1 MRGSS
6 ISSFG
11 LGLTLVVALLMS
23 VGAQAAPKKKT
34 ASAKAPAAKSAAAA
48 KRAGSEYSTKMS
60 FEGASIKGKVQSGSL
75 RKIVVE
81 NDKSIDDL
89 LGVRKHF
96 DDRESTEKGRVTTW

>member
-1 MRGSS
+1 MRGST
-6 ISSFG
+6 ISMAG
-11 LGLTLVVALLMS
+11 LGLTLACALMLS
-23 VGAQAAPKKKT
+23 LAASAAPKRKT
-34 ASAKAPAAKSAAAA
+34 SRPQAAAN
-48 KRAGSEYSTKMS
+48 SEYSTKMS